1 MRPLTIPF
9 LLLLATPLLAQPGE
23 LFLQDPCPLPVR
35 HLSPLDSTR
44 ADLWLHGIV
53 EGTEDV
59 PSSAGH
65 CIQAIATRPHVQVL
79 YGFDARRNWDLLNPE
94 RHGRLQP
101 DSLADGLANGN
112 FRWDRGDLRV
122 AWQGY
127 GNFFEGNGW
136 TQPNEAGTLRMI
148 LRVTTEEAV
157 QLAVVQIATNQAEG
171 FASVAVL
178 NVVPEGDVLTW

>member
-23 LFLQDPCPLPVR
+23 IFFQLPCPILDR
-35 HLSPLDSTR
+35 YLSPLDSTR
-44 ADLWLHGIV
+44 ADLWLHGIM

-65 CIQAIATRPHVQVL
+65 CIQAIATGPHVQVL

-101 DSLADGLANGN
+101 YSLADWLANGN
-112 FRWDRGDLRV
+112 LQWHRGDLRV
-122 AWQGY
+122 DWQGY

-148 LRVTTEEAV
+148 LRVTDEEAV